1 MRLKNK
7 IALITGGA
15 SGFGEAI
22 AKQYAAE
29 GAAVMV
35 TDLDPVGARR
45 VATEINSSG
54 GRAESHQADVTKTAD
69 VEAMT
74 EATIKA
80 FGGLDILVNNAGVPQ
95 RIGRFETVLEDAI
108 DRIFDVNVKSW
119 LKTTRAALPH
129 LEARGGGSIVNTASI
144 AGLRPRP
151 GAAWYNASKAAAC
164 SLTISMASELGE
176 KNIRVNALCP
186 VAAETPLF
194 EEVVGGQ
201 ITDEDRQ
208 RFVSGIPLGRLA
220 TPADVARA
228 AVYLASD
235 DAQFLTGVLL
245 PIDGGRT
252 TL

>member
-35 TDLDPVGARR
+35 TDLDPVGAGR

-54 GRAESHQADVTKTAD
+54 GHAESHQADVTKTAD

-208 RFVSGIPLGRLA
+208 RFISGIPLGRLA
-220 TPADVARA
+220 TPADVAGA

>member
-35 TDLDPVGARR
+35 TDLDPVGARA

-208 RFVSGIPLGRLA
+208 RFISGIPLGRLA
-220 TPADVARA
+220 TPADVAGA

>member
-1 MRLKNK
+1 MRLQNK

-54 GRAESHQADVTKTAD
+54 GRAESHQADVTKAAD

-208 RFVSGIPLGRLA
+208 RFISGIPLGRLA

>member
-1 MRLKNK
+1 MRLQNK

-54 GRAESHQADVTKTAD
+54 GRAESHQADVTKAAD

-208 RFVSGIPLGRLA
+208 RFISGIPLGRLA
-220 TPADVARA
+220 TPADVAGA

>member
-1 MRLKNK
+1 MRLQNK

-129 LEARGGGSIVNTASI
+129 LEARGGGSI

-208 RFVSGIPLGRLA
+208 RFISGIPLGRLA
-220 TPADVARA
+220 TPADVAGA

>member
-208 RFVSGIPLGRLA
+208 RFISGIPLGRLA

>member
-144 AGLRPRP
+144 AGLR
-151 GAAWYNASKAAAC
+151 
-164 SLTISMASELGE
+164 
-176 KNIRVNALCP
+176 
-186 VAAETPLF
+186 
-194 EEVVGGQ
+194 Q
-201 ITDEDRQ
+201 
-208 RFVSGIPLGRLA
+208 
-220 TPADVARA
+220 
-228 AVYLASD
+228 
-235 DAQFLTGVLL
+235 
-245 PIDGGRT
+245 
-252 TL
+252 

>member
-1 MRLKNK
+1 MRLQNK

-186 VAAETPLF
+186 VASETPLF

-208 RFVSGIPLGRLA
+208 RFISGIPLGRLA
-220 TPADVARA
+220 TPADVAGA

>member
-194 EEVVGGQ
+194 EEVIGGQ

-208 RFVSGIPLGRLA
+208 RFISGIPLGRLA
-220 TPADVARA
+220 TPADVAGA

>member
-1 MRLKNK
+1 MRLQNK
-7 IALITGGA
+7 VAVITGAA

-22 AKQYAAE
+22 AKRYAAE
-29 GAAVMV
+29 GASVMV
-35 TDLDPVGARR
+35 ADLDEGGAKR
-45 VATEINSSG
+45 VATEIKEKG
-54 GRAESHQADVTKTAD
+54 GQAESLRADVTKTAD
-69 VEAMT
+69 AEAMIQ
-74 EATIKA
+74 ATVKV

-95 RIGRFETVLEDAI
+95 RIGRFETVTEDAI
-108 DRIFDVNVKSW
+108 DRIFEVNVKSW

-201 ITDEDRQ
+201 ITDEHRK
-208 RFVSGIPLGRLA
+208 RFISGIPLGRLA
-220 TPADVARA
+220 TPEDVAGA

-235 DAQFLTGVLL
+235 DGQFLTGVLL

>member
-1 MRLKNK
+1 MRLKGK
-7 IALITGGA
+7 IAVVTGAA

-22 AKQYAAE
+22 SMRYAAE
-29 GAAVMV
+29 GAAVLAA
-35 TDLDPVGARR
+35 DLNAGGAAKVSEAILAAGGQAAAVGAD
-45 VATEINSSG
+45 VV
-54 GRAESHQADVTKTAD
+54 QADQAA
-69 VEAMT
+69 AMI
-74 EATIKA
+74 AAAVSA

-95 RIGRFETVLEDAI
+95 RISRFQDVDAEVV
-108 DRIFDVNVKSW
+108 DRIFSVNVKSW
-119 LKTTRAALPH
+119 LYTTRAALPH

-164 SLTISMASELGE
+164 SLTLSMASELGE

-194 EEVVGGQ
+194 KDVVGE
-201 ITDEDRQ
+201 ITEETRN
-208 RFVSGIPLGRLA
+208 RFLSGIPLGRLA
-220 TPADVARA
+220 TPEDVAAA

-235 DAQFLTGVLL
+235 EAAFLSGVLL
-245 PIDGGRT
+245 PIDGGRA

>member
-22 AKQYAAE
+22 AKQCAAE

-208 RFVSGIPLGRLA
+208 RFISGIPLGRLA
-220 TPADVARA
+220 TPADVAGA

>member
-208 RFVSGIPLGRLA
+208 RFISGIPLGRLA
-220 TPADVARA
+220 TPADVAGA
-228 AVYLASD
+228 AVYLASV

>member
-1 MRLKNK
+1 MRLQNK

-54 GRAESHQADVTKTAD
+54 GRAESHQADVTKAAD

-95 RIGRFETVLEDAI
+95 RIGRFETVLEGAI

-208 RFVSGIPLGRLA
+208 RFISGIPLGRLA